1 MNFIILLS
9 TRFSRDLFAYVMN
22 AHNRIRKNARAIEFD

>member
-9 TRFSRDLFAYVMN
+9 TKFSRDLFDDVMN
-22 AHNRIRKNARAIEFD
+22 AHNRIRKHAHAIEFD